1 MGTICNKRGGL
12 VRVNRA
18 TGIDNI
24 LLRKFELDE
33 QWEYAKSSNPKKR
46 LAVVGN
52 PWVDSSI
59 LRKLSRDGDREV
71 RIAASNKLT
80 HLLRVCIRSED
91 RYELGIVA

>member
-12 VRVNRA
+12 VRVNQA

-24 LLRKFELDE
+24 LLGKFEFDKQL
-33 QWEYAKSSNPKKR
+33 EYAKSSSPKKR

-52 PWVDSSI
+52 PWVDPRI
-59 LRKLSRDGDREV
+59 LQKLSRDGEKEV
-71 RIAASNKLT
+71 RIAASNKLA

-91 RYELGIVA
+91 RYELDIVA